1 MKQLL
6 RTRETNNWPES
17 QASNL
22 EPLVLETSARPLE
35 LHSENWSRPTV
46 LPRVFLLHKQAS

>member
-1 MKQLL
+1 MKRLL
-6 RTRETNNWPES
+6 RTRETKKWPES